1 MGSARRRQYA
11 SAATLTVMLLAAVLG
26 NVAPSAY
33 ASVTA
38 GVETSG
44 LRLTASTFFADDTVS
59 LTYDVVVNTPE
70 ITQPT
75 TIAANAPSLVDS
87 GGSTSSSST
96 ESTSTNTTL
105 PTPLATTEGADVVE
119 ITPPGVYEPAIIV
132 RVAIH
137 RPLND
142 ESLTDVVEGDAGNVV
157 DVVTAPLNRFA
168 SRDTATNV
176 VSLNIDV
183 PIQQRAGYLA
193 HLEDVLE
200 YVDPGITPISVSII
214 RGTTVIAH
222 DVTLIDVGWQ
232 YIDAAPLTVST
243 VAQIA
248 GRATLASPTDNS
260 LSAEDILRVNNELD
274 QLASLLISS
283 RIPISL
289 AFSPEL
295 AALLV
300 DGAIAPS
307 EIDVDFDQLL
317 VDNQGELLALPL
329 RNVDPSA
336 AARAGLGERFATELN
351 AGVLFVQS
359 AFPSHIPTRSVWL
372 VDEHATSD
380 IVTEEGALLLRDLGF
395 QRLVMSDD
403 TYAGGA
409 SHDGIDVTLPGSY
422 AVGSASLPVTIAD
435 HSITPVATSL
445 TTATDHA
452 VLTIAQ
458 IMERRHA
465 HPEIARSVV
474 LTSSGFSVPDTDV
487 LLAIERM
494 LIDDPTVQFTTASAL
509 PFLDISN
516 RAIVESADPSI
527 DLSQRQLTVDS
538 LSGLIDDTGSMLGI
552 DNPLVARWKELLNDL
567 FDGRS
572 DGTFVV
578 DMIDLVTAETTDL
591 RNRVSVPMS
600 GTVNLTGRDTPLPLV
615 IENSGTE
622 PLTVFVRLN
631 APRLIVPDEPIQTV
645 LLPGA
650 NSLQIPVEARTN
662 GSFAVEI
669 EVLSPAQTPVVKGVT
684 ITATA
689 MTLSGFGRLIGFGL
703 ILVLISWWISHLREQ
718 RRQ

>member
-1 MGSARRRQYA
+1 MGSARRRQYV
-11 SAATLTVMLLAAVLG
+11 SAATLTMMLLAALLT
-26 NVAPSAY
+26 NVAQSAY
-33 ASVTA
+33 ASVA
-38 GVETSG
+38 ADGETSG
-44 LRLTASTFFADDTVS
+44 LRLTESTFFVDDNVS
-59 LTYDVVVNTPE
+59 LTYDIVVNTPE

-75 TIAANAPSLVDS
+75 TVAADAPSVV
-87 GGSTSSSST
+87 GNVGSASSS
-96 ESTSTNTTL
+96 STNTTL
-105 PTPLATTEGADVVE
+105 PTLATTEGAAVVE
-119 ITPPGVYEPAIIV
+119 ITPPGVFEPAMIV
-132 RVAIH
+132 RIAMH
-137 RPLND
+137 RPLNG
-142 ESLTDVVEGDAGNVV
+142 ESLTDVVDGDAGDVI

-183 PIQQRAGYLA
+183 PIQQRSSYLA

-232 YIDAAPLTVST
+232 YIDTAPLTVST

-248 GRATLASPTDNS
+248 GRSTLASPVDS
-260 LSAEDILRVNNELD
+260 SISAEDISRVNNELD
-274 QLASLLISS
+274 QLAALLITS

-289 AFSPEL
+289 AFAPEL

-300 DGAIAPS
+300 DGTIAPS

-317 VDNQGELLALPL
+317 VDNQGELLSLPL

-336 AARAGLGERFATELN
+336 AARAGLGERFATELD
-351 AGVLFVQS
+351 AGVLSVQS
-359 AFPSHIPTRSVWL
+359 AFPSHIPTRSLWL
-372 VDEHATSD
+372 VDDLATSD
-380 IVTEEGALLLRDLGF
+380 ILTEQGASLLHHLGF
-395 QRLVMSDD
+395 RRLLMAND
-403 TYAGGA
+403 TYAGGVT
-409 SHDGIDVTLPGSY
+409 HDSLDVTLPGKF
-422 AVGSASLPVTIAD
+422 AVGSTSMPVTITD
-435 HSITPVATSL
+435 HSINSVATSL
-445 TTATDHA
+445 MTATDHA
-452 VLTIAQ
+452 VLTTAR

-465 HPEIARSVV
+465 QPEIARSII
-474 LTSSGFSVPDTDV
+474 LSSTDFAVPDADV

-494 LIDDPTVQFTTASAL
+494 LVDDPTVQFTTASAF
-509 PFLDISN
+509 PFLDASN

-552 DNPLVARWKELLNDL
+552 DHPLVTRWNQLLNDL

-578 DMIDLVTAETTDL
+578 EMIDLVTAETTEV

-622 PLTVFVRLN
+622 PLTVLVRLN
-631 APRLIVPDEPIQTV
+631 APRLTVPNEPVQTV
-645 LLPGA
+645 LLPGT

-669 EVLSPAQTPVVKGVT
+669 EVLSPAQTPVVRGVT

-703 ILVLISWWISHLREQ
+703 ILVLISWWISHLRQQ

>member
-1 MGSARRRQYA
+1 MGSPRRRQYA
-11 SAATLTVMLLAAVLG
+11 SAATLTMMLLAALPM
-26 NVAPSAY
+26 NVAPPAY
-33 ASVTA
+33 AAVA
-38 GVETSG
+38 ADEDLSG
-44 LRLTASTFFADDTVS
+44 LRLTESTFFVDDNVS

-75 TIAANAPSLVDS
+75 TVAADAPSVVGN
-87 GGSTSSSST
+87 GGSASSSST
-96 ESTSTNTTL
+96 NTAL
-105 PTPLATTEGADVVE
+105 PTTPSTAEGADVVE
-119 ITPPGVYEPAIIV
+119 ITPPGVYEPAMIV
-132 RVAIH
+132 RVAMH
-137 RPLND
+137 RPLNG
-142 ESLTDVVEGDAGNVV
+142 ESLADVVDGDAGDVI

-168 SRDTATNV
+168 SRDSATNV

-183 PIQQRAGYLA
+183 PIQQRSSYLA

-222 DVTLIDVGWQ
+222 DVTLIDIGWQ
-232 YIDAAPLTVST
+232 YIETAPLTVST

-248 GRATLASPTDNS
+248 GRSTLASPVDSS
-260 LSAEDILRVNNELD
+260 LSAGDISRVNNELD
-274 QLASLLISS
+274 QLASLLITS

-289 AFSPEL
+289 AFAPEL

-300 DGAIAPS
+300 DGTIAPS

-317 VDNQGELLALPL
+317 VDNQGELLSLPL

-336 AARAGLGERFATELN
+336 AARAGLGERFATELD
-351 AGVLFVQS
+351 AGVLSVQS
-359 AFPSHIPTRSVWL
+359 AFPSHIPTRAVWL
-372 VDEHATSD
+372 VDELATSD
-380 IVTEEGALLLRDLGF
+380 ILTGQGASLLHNLGF
-395 QRLVMSDD
+395 RRLLMADD
-403 TYAGGA
+403 TYAGGVP
-409 SHDGIDVTLPGSY
+409 HDDLDVTLPGLY

-435 HSITPVATSL
+435 HSITPAATSL

-452 VLTIAQ
+452 VLTIAH

-465 HPEIARSVV
+465 DPEIARSII
-474 LTSSGFSVPDTDV
+474 LTSTDFALPDTDV
-487 LLAIERM
+487 LVAIERM
-494 LIDDPTVQFTTASAL
+494 LTDDPTVQFTTASAL
-509 PFLDISN
+509 PFLSPSN
-516 RAIVESADPSI
+516 RSIVESADPSV

-538 LSGLIDDTGSMLGI
+538 LSGLINDTGSMLGI
-552 DNPLVARWKELLNDL
+552 DHPLVTRWNELLDDL

-578 DMIDLVTAETTDL
+578 DMIDLVTAETTEV

-600 GTVNLTGRDTPLPLV
+600 GTVNLTGRDTPLPLI
-615 IENSGTE
+615 IENSGNE

-631 APRLIVPDEPIQTV
+631 APRLIVPDEPIQTI
-645 LLPGA
+645 LLPGT

-689 MTLSGFGRLIGFGL
+689 MTLSGFGRLVGVGL
-703 ILVLISWWISHLREQ
+703 ILVLVSWWISHLRQQ